1 MCVTPTVISFWH
13 HHVGH
18 TIYKIICYN
27 FFCILRNLRIETLNT
42 CHCLATSHIIEFL
55 EAFEALLD
63 KKAMV
68 INSNSC
74 AHWHVRG
81 DDHSAVVGR
90 FFQA

>member
-13 HHVGH
+13 HHVVQNYLLQH
-18 TIYKIICYN
+18 
-27 FFCILRNLRIETLNT
+27 FFCILRNLRIETLNI

-74 AHWHVRG
+74 AHWHVR
-81 DDHSAVVGR
+81 DDRRAVVGR